1 MSSDSVSFLG
11 GGILVVVM
19 VKAYGFGQYR
29 YTKIWGHNFL
39 DFYFLNFT
47 DFFWRCVTSG
57 NDAISISLDFE
68 GSVLASQIFTF
79 CRDFLLNTDL
89 TNFLT

>member
-29 YTKIWGHNFL
+29 YTKIWGYNFL
-39 DFYFLNFT
+39 DFYFT

-57 NDAISISLDFE
+57 NDAISISLDFV
-68 GSVLASQIFTF
+68 GSV
-79 CRDFLLNTDL
+79 
-89 TNFLT
+89 

>member
-57 NDAISISLDFE
+57 NDTISISFAFVGVCISVTDFH
-68 GSVLASQIFTF
+68 
-79 CRDFLLNTDL
+79 FL
-89 TNFLT
+89 

>member
-11 GGILVVVM
+11 VGILVVVM
-19 VKAYGFGQYR
+19 VKSSKLWTISINRDLQ
-29 YTKIWGHNFL
+29 HNFL

-47 DFFWRCVTSG
+47 DFLWRCVTSD
-57 NDAISISLDFE
+57 NDAISISLGFV

-79 CRDFLLNTDL
+79 CRDFL
-89 TNFLT
+89 